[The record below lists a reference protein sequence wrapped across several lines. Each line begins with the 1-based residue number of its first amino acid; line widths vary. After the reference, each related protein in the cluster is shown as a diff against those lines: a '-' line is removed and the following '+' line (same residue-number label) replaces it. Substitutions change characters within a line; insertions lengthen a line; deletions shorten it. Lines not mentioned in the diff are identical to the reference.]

1 MVFAYVYSK
10 TCNACFRAATRDWGQ
25 ADPKREVPVT
35 EGRELAAVLDGRL
48 DDRLVGEVVEAATD
62 APTGD
67 SVHDAVLR
75 VVEFAE
81 EDPTATREA
90 LWALRGDAGAL
101 EGLEHGLSLSEQKAT
116 LALGSAIQVASTELA
131 SAQPDLRG
139 RIPELMRWL
148 EGDW

>member
-1 MVFAYVYSK
+1 LSSGHG
-10 TCNACFRAATRDWGQ
+10 CEDWGQ

-48 DDRLVGEVVEAATD
+48 DDRLVGEVVDAATY
-62 APTGD
+62 APSGD
-67 SVHDAVLR
+67 PVHDVVMR

-101 EGLEHGLSLSEQKAT
+101 EGLEQRLPLASPRAT
-116 LALGSAIQVASTELA
+116 LALGSAIQLASTELG
-131 SAQPDLRG
+131 SPKPDLRG
-139 RIPELMRWL
+139 RMPELMRWL

>member
-1 MVFAYVYSK
+1 
-10 TCNACFRAATRDWGQ
+10 
-25 ADPKREVPVT
+25 VT

-48 DDRLVGEVVEAATD
+48 DDRLVGEVVDAATYP
-62 APTGD
+62 PTGD
-67 SVHDAVLR
+67 AVYDAVMR
-75 VVEFAE
+75 IVEFAE

-101 EGLEHGLSLSEQKAT
+101 EGLEHGLPMTAPKAT
-116 LALGSAIQVASTELA
+116 LALGSAIQLASTELA
-131 SAQPDLRG
+131 STQPDLRG

>member
-1 MVFAYVYSK
+1 
-10 TCNACFRAATRDWGQ
+10 
-25 ADPKREVPVT
+25 
-35 EGRELAAVLDGRL
+35 L
-48 DDRLVGEVVEAATD
+48 DDRLVGEVVDAATY
-62 APTGD
+62 ASTGEA
-67 SVHDAVLR
+67 VHDAVMR

-101 EGLEHGLSLSEQKAT
+101 EGLERGLPMSPPKAT
-116 LALGSAIQVASTELA
+116 LALGSAIQLASTELA